1 LHLSFHFLYKIT
13 FSLPAAEIDL
23 SAVIN
28 GILRSKEEAKINASG
43 SFKDVVLRRVIVFS
57 FIVSDIPV
65 ITQND
70 NRVFTL

>member
-1 LHLSFHFLYKIT
+1 
-13 FSLPAAEIDL
+13 L

-43 SFKDVVLRRVIVFS
+43 SFKDVDLRRVMVLS